1 MPAQENSVSK
11 PALPERSA
19 EAAAK
24 RAPPAEPNLD
34 EMIAQMV
41 MVGFRGL
48 AIDERNPVVRDIRER
63 KIGGV
68 FLFERDLLLL
78 PPVRNV
84 QSPQQLKALTAS
96 LQALAQTPLLI
107 GIDQEGGM
115 VNRLKEKYGFPPFP
129 SAQSL
134 GSHGDL
140 SATRA
145 AATLTAQTL
154 ARAGVNLNLAPDVDV
169 NLNPDNPVIGKLER
183 SFSAN
188 PAVVSAH
195 AAAWIEAHHA
205 QGVLTTLKHFPGHG
219 SSRDDSHLGL
229 VDVTQTWSRQEL
241 EPFARLIA
249 AGQADVVMTAHIYDA
264 RLDPQRPATLSRNII
279 GGILRGELGYNGVV
293 MSDDMQMRAISQYYG
308 FDSAIE
314 AALGAGVD
322 ILAFANN
329 LDFDPEV
336 AARAIATVK
345 SLLLSGRIS
354 VERITE
360 SYQRITT
367 LKQRLK
373 IV

>member
-1 MPAQENSVSK
+1 MLAW
-11 PALPERSA
+11 
-19 EAAAK
+19 AK
-24 RAPPAEPNLD
+24 ACCVVVDVPKTRAKN
-34 EMIAQMV
+34 
-41 MVGFRGL
+41 RGT
-48 AIDERNPVVRDIRER
+48 AP
-63 KIGGV
+63 
-68 FLFERDLLLL
+68 LLLV

-134 GSHGDL
+134 GAQRDL

-145 AATLTAQTL
+145 AAALTAQTL

-183 SFSAN
+183 SFSAD

-195 AAAWIEAHHA
+195 AAAWIEAHQA

-229 VDVTQTWSRQEL
+229 VDVTQTWSRREL
-241 EPFARLIA
+241 EPFAHLIG
-249 AGQADVVMTAHIYDA
+249 AGQADVVMTAHVFNA
-264 RLDPQRPATLSRNII
+264 NLDPRFPATLSRNVI
-279 GGILRGELGYNGVV
+279 GGILRGELGYSGVV

-314 AALGAGVD
+314 AAINAGVD

-329 LDFDPEV
+329 LDFDPE
-336 AARAIATVK
+336 AGLSARCVPADTPAD
-345 SLLLSGRIS
+345 SG
-354 VERITE
+354 
-360 SYQRITT
+360 
-367 LKQRLK
+367 
-373 IV
+373 